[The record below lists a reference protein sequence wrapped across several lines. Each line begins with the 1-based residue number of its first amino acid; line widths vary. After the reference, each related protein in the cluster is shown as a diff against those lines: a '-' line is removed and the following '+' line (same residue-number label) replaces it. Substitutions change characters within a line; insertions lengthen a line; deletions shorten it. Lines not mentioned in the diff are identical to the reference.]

1 MVVISWFIN
10 QETSLGPILQ
20 RKISSDFTIFF
31 APRLPFHPPMNDLT
45 YFEYISPCPWLVYT
59 PHLKNITNFRRNS
72 QLQTFPNKIQ
82 VPIWF
87 VLHPTRYL
95 YSYVIHIGIPML
107 YIYIHYNIYIM
118 YIKWFEKSPNVS
130 NVHPFLQEI
139 LEKGLKVKEY
149 ELRKK
154 NFARNGSFGFGITV
168 AWLIAIQA
176 EV

>member
-1 MVVISWFIN
+1 
-10 QETSLGPILQ
+10 
-20 RKISSDFTIFF
+20 
-31 APRLPFHPPMNDLT
+31 
-45 YFEYISPCPWLVYT
+45 
-59 PHLKNITNFRRNS
+59 
-72 QLQTFPNKIQ
+72 
-82 VPIWF
+82 
-87 VLHPTRYL
+87 
-95 YSYVIHIGIPML
+95 
-107 YIYIHYNIYIM
+107 M